1 MSLMS
6 KLFML
11 AGLAQN
17 LQGPSIT
24 DRVLQPSIK
33 KTRCEM
39 AFKLTRLKS
48 SRTGFEY
55 DCRYPDYRAL
65 ERNKYAPWGRGELSG
80 LPL

>member
-17 LQGPSIT
+17 QQDQSTIGQ
-24 DRVLQPSIK
+24 VLQPSIK
-33 KTRCEM
+33 KTRFEM
-39 AFKLTRLKS
+39 ALKPTRLKLS
-48 SRTGFEY
+48 QTDFEY
-55 DCRYPDYRAL
+55 DCSYPDYRAL

>member
-6 KLFML
+6 KLSML

-17 LQGPSIT
+17 LQDQSTIGQ
-24 DRVLQPSIK
+24 VLQPSIK
-33 KTRCEM
+33 KTRYEM
-39 AFKLTRLKS
+39 AFKPTRLKS

>member
-6 KLFML
+6 KLFTL

-17 LQGPSIT
+17 QPGLNIT

-33 KTRCEM
+33 KTRYEM

>member
-17 LQGPSIT
+17 LQGPSIIGQA
-24 DRVLQPSIK
+24 LQPSIK
-33 KTRCEM
+33 KTRFEM
-39 AFKLTRLKS
+39 ALKLTRLKS
-48 SRTGFEY
+48 SQTGFEY

>member
-6 KLFML
+6 KLFKL

-17 LQGPSIT
+17 QQDQSTIGQ
-24 DRVLQPSIK
+24 VLQPSIK
-33 KTRCEM
+33 RTRYEM

-48 SRTGFEY
+48 SQTGFEY
-55 DCRYPDYRAL
+55 DFRYPDYRAL